1 MRPPGFHASGLQ
13 WMYLIGYTAGMGDG
27 LDRDGKGGRLSA
39 GYRER
44 LAGALLRDARCR
56 AGLTQAALAERAGVV
71 RPLISQ
77 YETGKKDPSVTML
90 ARLIDACGMELRM
103 LAAELTDADRGQY
116 VRDAVVGEAQGR
128 RNAAR
133 LRRDVVSI
141 RRPTPE
147 EMAWLKGGGRAAP

>member
-1 MRPPGFHASGLQ
+1 MGRVVGFLLVTASVSPELCC
-13 WMYLIGYTAGMGDG
+13 
-27 LDRDGKGGRLSA
+27 
-39 GYRER
+39 
-44 LAGALLRDARCR
+44 RDARCR

-128 RNAAR
+128 RTRRDCAGMWCRSAVLL
-133 LRRDVVSI
+133 LRRW
-141 RRPTPE
+141 R
-147 EMAWLKGGGRAAP
+147 G